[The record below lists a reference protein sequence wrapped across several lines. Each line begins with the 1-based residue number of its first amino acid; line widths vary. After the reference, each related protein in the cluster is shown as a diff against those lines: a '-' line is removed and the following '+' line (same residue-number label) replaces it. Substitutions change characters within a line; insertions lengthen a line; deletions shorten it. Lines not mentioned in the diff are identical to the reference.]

1 MDCQGGLDPIFFF
14 DEGGTLEVDVT
25 CLPLDTSR
33 PTSMDVLR
41 RPDLR
46 LTFLNLSRLAGRRS
60 ADAGGF
66 IFFLGRPPRFW
77 TRVDYSRKKST
88 RISEVQIYGGI
99 DPPST
104 FFGGEEG
111 RDKKGEKWTT
121 AIQKSVVLVFMCVHC
136 GRLLEACHQKKM
148 KMADHH

>member
-1 MDCQGGLDPIFFF
+1 
-14 DEGGTLEVDVT
+14 
-25 CLPLDTSR
+25 
-33 PTSMDVLR
+33 MDVLR

-88 RISEVQIYGGI
+88 RISEEQIYGGI

-111 RDKKGEKWTT
+111 RDKKRGEMDDSNSK
-121 AIQKSVVLVFMCVHC
+121 IC
-136 GRLLEACHQKKM
+136 RLGFYVCALWPAARGLPSKK
-148 KMADHH
+148 DEDG